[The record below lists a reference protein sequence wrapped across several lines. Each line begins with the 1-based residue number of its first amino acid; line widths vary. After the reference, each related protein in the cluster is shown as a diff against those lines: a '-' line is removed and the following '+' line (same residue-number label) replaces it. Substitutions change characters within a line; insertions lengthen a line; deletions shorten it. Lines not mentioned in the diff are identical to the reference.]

1 MKSRKWSVF
10 AILLVLTL
18 VLSACVGTKK
28 SEQVKNEAEEGGG
41 KKESE
46 TLTFPLKVENKDK
59 GIKGGTLNVGL
70 ATDTPFQGVFSEALS
85 EDAYDSDIAQFASS
99 KIFETDGDYLVR
111 DGGVATLD
119 VDVENKKA
127 TVKMKEGVKWSDGE
141 PLKVEDLM
149 LPYEIIGHKDYT
161 GVRYDGDMKNI
172 VGIEDYH
179 AGKTDKIS
187 GLKKVNDTTLEISF
201 KKVSPAIYTGTGDGI
216 VYYAE
221 PSHYLKDVPI
231 KDLINSEK
239 IRQKPLSLGAF
250 KVDRIVNGESVQF
263 SANEYYFKGKP
274 KIDKVVL
281 KTVPTTSVVAAL
293 KAGEFDYVLSMPTD
307 IYSTYKDLEN
317 VTILGRPEASYS
329 YLGFNLGKYDKVK
342 GTSIMNDKAKMSDL
356 KLRQAM
362 AYAMD
367 LEQLN
372 TQFYDGLRNR
382 ATGLIPPAFKTYYDS
397 SLKGY
402 SYDPEKAKKL
412 LDEAGFK
419 DKDEDGIREDKGGK
433 PLEIKMAFMAG
444 GDNAEPMAEFY
455 MQNWKDV
462 GLNVTLTTGRL
473 IEFNSF
479 YDKVQA
485 NDKDIDIFIAAWST
499 GSNPSPAGLY
509 GKDAEFN
516 LSRFTS
522 GENDK
527 LLADIDSKES
537 METDYRAKAFKA
549 WEEFMAE
556 NVPVVP
562 TQFRT
567 ELFPVNKRVKGVN
580 VDPNVLEFNFQD
592 WELTSDKAVKAGK

>member
-10 AILLVLTL
+10 AIMLVLTL

-28 SEQVKNEAEEGGG
+28 SEQVKNEGEEGGG

-46 TLTFPLKVENKDK
+46 TLTFPLEVENKDK

-85 EDAYDSDIAQFASS
+85 EDAYDSQITQFAST

-111 DGGVATLD
+111 DGGIATLD

-127 TVKMKEGVKWSDGE
+127 TVKIKEGVKWSDGE
-141 PLKVEDLM
+141 PLKIEDLM

-161 GVRYDGDMKNI
+161 GVRYDNDLKNI

-187 GLKKVNDTTLEISF
+187 GLKKVDETTLEISF

-231 KDLINSEK
+231 KDLINSKK

-263 SANEYYFKGKP
+263 SVNEHYFKGKP

-281 KTVPTTSVVAAL
+281 KVVPTTSVVAAL
-293 KAGEFDYVLSMPTD
+293 KAGEYDLVFSMPTD
-307 IYSTYKDLEN
+307 IYATYKDLDN
-317 VTILGRPEASYS
+317 VTILGRPEGSYS

-342 GTSIMNDKAKMSDL
+342 GTSIMNENAKMSDV

-412 LDEAGFK
+412 LDEAGYK
-419 DKDEDGIREDKGGK
+419 DKDGDGMREDKGGK

-479 YDKVQA
+479 YDKVQV
-485 NDKDIDIFIAAWST
+485 NDKDIDIFMAAWST
-499 GSNPSPAGLY
+499 GTNPSPAGLY
-509 GKDAEFN
+509 GRDAEFN
-516 LSRFTS
+516 LSRYTS
-522 GENDK
+522 EEIDK
-527 LLADIDSKES
+527 LLADIDSLDS
-537 METDYRAKAFKA
+537 MNPEYRAKAFKA
-549 WEEFMAE
+549 WEEYMAE
-556 NVPVVP
+556 NVPVIP

-592 WELTSDKAVKAGK
+592 WELTADKAVKASK